1 MDATVK
7 VFDEAIERLD
17 GVVRILRSGPSADA
31 IDRVLAEP
39 ARQTRVESL
48 RDTEIVQR
56 FRDDLV
62 DGLIRVDTAN
72 QLFRLI
78 SQVIGMLPLIG
89 VGGG

>member
-7 VFDEAIERLD
+7 VFDEVIERLD
-17 GVVRILRSGPSADA
+17 GVVRVLRSGGGGDA

-48 RDTEIVQR
+48 RDSEIVQR
-56 FRDDLV
+56 FRDDLI

-78 SQVIGMLPLIG
+78 SQIIGMLPLMGIAG
-89 VGGG
+89 